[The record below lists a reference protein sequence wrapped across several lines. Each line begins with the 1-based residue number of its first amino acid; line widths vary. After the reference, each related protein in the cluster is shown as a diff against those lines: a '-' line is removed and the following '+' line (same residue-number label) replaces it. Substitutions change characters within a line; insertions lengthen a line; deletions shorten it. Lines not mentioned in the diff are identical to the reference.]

1 MKITEIVLG
10 AFCFLIMSSMT
21 LKAQSTPILKLL
33 IVCEDNEPIS
43 KPELLIEQNDSTILF
58 SYLDEREKSV
68 PLPAIGQYRIIV
80 SALGYLPFDQTLDI
94 KSDTT
99 LNISMEPK
107 VTQLDEVVITAKSPS
122 KVTAT
127 GEVFKL
133 SQKSKALKD
142 PFRALS
148 EIPALS
154 VDIIGQSITTRDGQ
168 KPLILIDGRLVNTG
182 ISPILPSDIES
193 VEVSEIVTARYLEQ
207 GYTKVVNI
215 RLRPDRP
222 LYTYIDARTRHDV
235 PFRQGFAG
243 GNFEFGR
250 SKFAVYGSLFYEYL
264 HNDRTS
270 VKWEEHMDNLAKI
283 REGVQSARFNEVN
296 GDINLKWLP
305 SKDDYFAARFVFK
318 KKTNQSDSHQIG
330 TLSLDNQPIQQ
341 SPLSVSQNDRQT
353 DNGILGALFYQ
364 HTFKDQSTLDLYAHY
379 NRGTADFYKSTDEL
393 WEKERSTTHIG
404 LNSIRNQYTFN
415 ADYASGSHSFGSFE
429 LGNHLV
435 HTDDQI
441 LNVESGPFV
450 KESILQLSNYTFATY
465 QQRWHRFMLMTSVGI
480 QGLFVKAS
488 DRKSSYFRPRTSESL
503 VYVIDDKQAIRLS
516 HVLTNSLPSSMQL
529 GTFSTSSNP
538 LLREEGNIHLRPNQK
553 NVLGL
558 SYELSL
564 DKMRLS
570 LSSDQTWIR
579 DIIEPY
585 IYMDGEQYV
594 RSYRNN
600 GTYRCF
606 TFGPLISFQHNN
618 ITAML
623 GSNVMLEHFNEQP
636 KQWSWQV
643 DGNLIWWMKDNLG
656 LTASIK
662 YMPKSYTSISVTHFK
677 NPSVADISLA
687 WYPTDNIQISIGI
700 PYFWGVREQYSIIN
714 SAGYYQKVTQQFT
727 SSSLRPFILFSYTL
741 RKHSKLQIR
750 SLMPE
755 GAL

>member
-10 AFCFLIMSSMT
+10 ACCFLIMSCMT

-243 GNFEFGR
+243 GNFE
-250 SKFAVYGSLFYEYL
+250 
-264 HNDRTS
+264 
-270 VKWEEHMDNLAKI
+270 
-283 REGVQSARFNEVN
+283 
-296 GDINLKWLP
+296 
-305 SKDDYFAARFVFK
+305 
-318 KKTNQSDSHQIG
+318 
-330 TLSLDNQPIQQ
+330 
-341 SPLSVSQNDRQT
+341 
-353 DNGILGALFYQ
+353 
-364 HTFKDQSTLDLYAHY
+364 
-379 NRGTADFYKSTDEL
+379 
-393 WEKERSTTHIG
+393 
-404 LNSIRNQYTFN
+404 
-415 ADYASGSHSFGSFE
+415 
-429 LGNHLV
+429 
-435 HTDDQI
+435 
-441 LNVESGPFV
+441 
-450 KESILQLSNYTFATY
+450 
-465 QQRWHRFMLMTSVGI
+465 
-480 QGLFVKAS
+480 
-488 DRKSSYFRPRTSESL
+488 
-503 VYVIDDKQAIRLS
+503 
-516 HVLTNSLPSSMQL
+516 
-529 GTFSTSSNP
+529 
-538 LLREEGNIHLRPNQK
+538 
-553 NVLGL
+553 
-558 SYELSL
+558 
-564 DKMRLS
+564 
-570 LSSDQTWIR
+570 
-579 DIIEPY
+579 
-585 IYMDGEQYV
+585 
-594 RSYRNN
+594 
-600 GTYRCF
+600 
-606 TFGPLISFQHNN
+606 
-618 ITAML
+618 
-623 GSNVMLEHFNEQP
+623 
-636 KQWSWQV
+636 
-643 DGNLIWWMKDNLG
+643 
-656 LTASIK
+656 
-662 YMPKSYTSISVTHFK
+662 
-677 NPSVADISLA
+677 
-687 WYPTDNIQISIGI
+687 
-700 PYFWGVREQYSIIN
+700 
-714 SAGYYQKVTQQFT
+714 
-727 SSSLRPFILFSYTL
+727 
-741 RKHSKLQIR
+741 
-750 SLMPE
+750 
-755 GAL
+755 